1 MMLWNDSPNS
11 ARKSVKLWICCQGKE
26 VPMAGMSRMLCSV
39 RGIWDRKL
47 VLPVRRVWWTC
58 MVCQSISTPGRN
70 FHSEILVRELPDTV
84 KVSRRYSPTWNQ
96 ATCSKPT
103 KSHHKGQ
110 AEAQAATRHTSHT
123 SQLTTRI
130 CNIIMDSRLQLI
142 QDRLSSITGRQILI
156 SIELVKRQVI
166 LGWIRG
172 LERDMR
178 LLRLI
183 RGLASTKSNSVTAQ
197 PTSSR
202 HLSASSSRTA
212 TATETRRAMML
223 FRSCRGRDIMGVV
236 LISEEWPSSSEPLPW
251 TNTPIS
257 LN

>member
-11 ARKSVKLWICCQGKE
+11 ARKSVKLWIYCQGKE
-26 VPMAGMSRMLCSV
+26 VPMAGMSRMQCSV
-39 RGIWDRKL
+39 RGIWDRNL
-47 VLPVRRVWWTC
+47 ALPVRRVWWTC
-58 MVCQSISTPGRN
+58 MVKQSISTPGRN
-70 FHSEILVRELPDTV
+70 FHSEILVRELPDMV

-103 KSHHKGQ
+103 QSQHKGQ
-110 AEAQAATRHTSHT
+110 AEAQAATRHISHT

-130 CNIIMDSRLQLI
+130 CNIIMGSRLQLI
-142 QDRLSSITGRQILI
+142 QGRLSSITGRQILI

-183 RGLASTKSNSVTAQ
+183 LGLASTKSNSVTAQ

-202 HLSASSSRTA
+202 HLSASSSTA

-236 LISEEWPSSSEPLPW
+236 LISEEWPSSSEPHPW